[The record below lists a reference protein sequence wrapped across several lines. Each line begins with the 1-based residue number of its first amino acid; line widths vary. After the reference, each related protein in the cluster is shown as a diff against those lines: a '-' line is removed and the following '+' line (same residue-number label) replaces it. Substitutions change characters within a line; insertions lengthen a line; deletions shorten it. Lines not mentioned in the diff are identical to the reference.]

1 MDARPWLG
9 WVGAGEGTSGRG
21 MMGEGTWGMY
31 FAGEAAQY
39 GYPFPGNL
47 GLGHQQNDGQGRAV
61 ELGSGG
67 GRSAL
72 ADQGP
77 GRGMDFVR

>member
-1 MDARPWLG
+1 MDARPWFGLG
-9 WVGAGEGTSGRG
+9 WGRGTSRRG

-47 GLGHQQNDGQGRAV
+47 GLGHQQNDGQGRTV

-67 GRSAL
+67 RGSTL

-77 GRGMDFVR
+77 GVGWDFVR

>member
-1 MDARPWLG
+1 
-9 WVGAGEGTSGRG
+9 
-21 MMGEGTWGMY
+21 MY

-47 GLGHQQNDGQGRAV
+47 GLGHQQSDGQGRTV

-67 GRSAL
+67 GDLLWLTRAL
-72 ADQGP
+72 GV
-77 GRGMDFVR
+77 GWDFVR

>member
-1 MDARPWLG
+1 
-9 WVGAGEGTSGRG
+9 

-47 GLGHQQNDGQGRAV
+47 GLGHQQNDGQGRTV

-67 GRSAL
+67 GDLLWLTRA
-72 ADQGP
+72 P
-77 GRGMDFVR
+77 GVGWDFVR